1 MLKIIILNLSIIK
14 TNVSIFYF
22 FLIGNENHPLYK
34 SRTVSEYDFEV
45 RRNISKYMFQFK
57 PWRNEINQD
66 SFFPI
71 SEKQIEFEVRMR
83 ESYKIFVKTWILI
96 DSYRGSRIPI

>member
-1 MLKIIILNLSIIK
+1 MFLKTIETNSKSCKEENLLKIIILNLSIIK

-57 PWRNEINQD
+57 P
-66 SFFPI
+66 
-71 SEKQIEFEVRMR
+71 
-83 ESYKIFVKTWILI
+83 
-96 DSYRGSRIPI
+96 

>member
-1 MLKIIILNLSIIK
+1 MQGENFKFCLKNIINQKIIK
-14 TNVSIFYF
+14 RNVSVCYF
-22 FLIGNENHPLYK
+22 ITGNENHPLYK

-71 SEKQIEFEVRMR
+71 LEKQIEFEV
-83 ESYKIFVKTWILI
+83 F
-96 DSYRGSRIPI
+96 

>member
-1 MLKIIILNLSIIK
+1 MLKIIILNLSIKK
-14 TNVSIFYF
+14 TIVSIFCFLF
-22 FLIGNENHPLYK
+22 FIGNENHPLYK

-71 SEKQIEFEVRMR
+71 SEKQIEFEV
-83 ESYKIFVKTWILI
+83 F
-96 DSYRGSRIPI
+96 